1 MFLCRMSERIH
12 YNSCPVCN
20 STKIAAALQAKDN
33 TVSKEIFTI
42 WQCGNCTLRFTQDV
56 PGVSEISAYYKSSD
70 YISHSDTNKGF
81 INKLYHAV
89 RSFTLRSKKNLIEK
103 YAGKRKGDL
112 LDIGA
117 GTGAFAAAMQKAK
130 WNVTALEPDE
140 IARANAKSNFN
151 ITLQPA
157 EQLFSLQNES
167 FDVITLWHVLE
178 HVHNLHNYI
187 NKFYSLLKKDGVLI
201 IAVPNYES
209 FDANEYESAWAAY
222 DVPRHLYHFSPKSMH
237 ALLQKHNLK
246 LKKYKPM
253 WFDSYYISLLSE
265 KYLTGKNNP
274 LKAFISGSI
283 SNLQALKSTRKSSSL
298 IYIAQK

>member
-1 MFLCRMSERIH
+1 MSERIH

-56 PGVSEISAYYKSSD
+56 PAVSEIGAYYKSSD

-89 RSFTLRSKKNLIEK
+89 RFFTLRAKKNLVEK
-103 YAGKRKGDL
+103 YADKSKGNL

-117 GTGAFAAAMQKAK
+117 GTGAFAATMQKAN
-130 WNVTALEPDE
+130 WNVTALEPDAT
-140 IARANAKSNFN
+140 ARATAQTNFN

-178 HVHNLHNYI
+178 HVHDLHNYI
-187 NKFYSLLKKDGVLI
+187 DKFYSLLKKDGVLI
-201 IAVPNYES
+201 IAVPNYTS
-209 FDANEYESAWAAY
+209 YDANEYESAWAAY
-222 DVPRHLYHFSPKSMH
+222 DVPRHLYHFSPKSMNT
-237 ALLQKHNLK
+237 LLSKHNFR

-265 KYLTGKNNP
+265 KYITGKNNP
-274 LKAFISGSI
+274 FKAFISGTI
-283 SNLQALKSTRKSSSL
+283 SNLHTMKSKRKSSSV
-298 IYIAQK
+298 IYIVQK